1 MSIELQTP
9 EVGLDLQDGEKGDER
24 LKNIEGNRMPSLQRI
39 MMLTSDYDTL
49 GYAKSAI
56 C

>member
-9 EVGLDLQDGEKGDER
+9 EVGLDLQDDEKSDER
-24 LKNIEGNRMPSLQRI
+24 LKNIEGIECPRCNDI
-39 MMLTSDYDTL
+39 
-49 GYAKSAI
+49 I